1 MLVGICQIELYV
13 PESDSLKSKRFIL
26 ESIKTRIRKR
36 FNVSISEIGDTEKWQ
51 RTTLGMALVSN
62 ETRFI
67 NKAISQIINF
77 IENDNRVEILD
88 YSSDII

>member
-36 FNVSISEIGDTEKWQ
+36 FNVSISEVGDVEKWQ
-51 RTTLGMALVSN
+51 RTTIGLALISN
-62 ETRFI
+62 ESRFI
-67 NKAISQIINF
+67 DKAISQIINF

-88 YSSDII
+88 YSTDII